1 MVSVEVQ
8 YAETGMDAP
17 SEARFQQWSAI
28 IPVECDSPQEASIRV
43 VKEDEI
49 AGLNSRFRQK
59 DGATNVL
66 AFPAEIPAGVEL
78 NFIGDIV
85 ICAPIVIKQAQDQG
99 KSVESHWA
107 HMTLHGILHLQGYDH
122 IESLDAEIME
132 SLEVQLM
139 AKLGYANPY
148 T

>member
-17 SEARFQQWSAI
+17 SEERFQQWSAI
-28 IPVECDSPQEASIRV
+28 IPADCDTPQDACIRIV
-43 VKEDEI
+43 TEDEI
-49 AGLNSRFRQK
+49 AELNARFRQK
-59 DGATNVL
+59 DGSTNVL
-66 AFPAEIPAGVEL
+66 AFAAEIPAGVEL
-78 NFIGDIV
+78 NFLGDIV

-122 IESLDAEIME
+122 IDSQDAEIME